1 MKKTLLFIA
10 LALAFSNVKAQ
21 TYNLFVSSFNDF
33 NAKWTV
39 EADGKTTDE
48 TKDGETFKNVNIN
61 FGAAGYASLNNSPIT
76 LAASKSNSTQWKI
89 YVDYLQ
95 PNGSLRYLKIATTAG
110 DKVTIRLKET
120 YDLADMSTSTG
131 IASGLTGSV
140 AAGESFTIIAAGT
153 EIVLINTAAKPKIQD
168 ITIGDANGTKTVSL
182 DKRII
187 YKNNEL
193 KNSEG
198 LNICVYNSLGKIVAC
213 SNQNIS
219 MDNYSQGIYIVRA
232 EGVKGAF
239 KFSK

>member
-21 TYNLFVSSFNDF
+21 TYDLFVSSLEDF
-33 NAKWTV
+33 NSKWTV
-39 EADGKTTDE
+39 ETDGKTTEEIKEADI
-48 TKDGETFKNVNIN
+48 FKNININ
-61 FGAAGYASLNNSPIT
+61 FGAAGYATLKNSPIT
-76 LAASKSNSTQWKI
+76 LAASKSNTTQWKI

-95 PNGSLRYLKIATTAG
+95 PNGGLRYLKISTQAG
-110 DKVTIRLKET
+110 DKVTIKLKET

-140 AAGESFTIIAAGT
+140 AAGESFTIVASGT
-153 EIVLINTAAKPKIQD
+153 EIVLINTLGKPKIQN

-219 MDNYSQGIYIVRA
+219 MDNYRQGIYIVRA

>member
-1 MKKTLLFIA
+1 MIMKKTLLFIA

-21 TYNLFVSSFNDF
+21 TYDLFVSSLEDF
-33 NAKWTV
+33 NSKWTV
-39 EADGKTTDE
+39 ETDGKTTEEIKEADI
-48 TKDGETFKNVNIN
+48 FKNININ
-61 FGAAGYASLNNSPIT
+61 FGAAGYATLKNSPIT
-76 LAASKSNSTQWKI
+76 LAASKSNTTQWKI

-95 PNGSLRYLKIATTAG
+95 PNGGLRYLKISTQAG
-110 DKVTIRLKET
+110 DKVTIKLKET

-140 AAGESFTIIAAGT
+140 AASESFTIIAAGT

-198 LNICVYNSLGKIVAC
+198 LNICVYRVC
-213 SNQNIS
+213 
-219 MDNYSQGIYIVRA
+219 
-232 EGVKGAF
+232 
-239 KFSK
+239 

>member
-1 MKKTLLFIA
+1 MKKTLLFVA
-10 LALAFSNVKAQ
+10 VFFLFFNAKAQ
-21 TYNLFVSSFNDF
+21 SYDLFVSSFVDF

-61 FGAAGYASLNNSPIT
+61 FGAAGYASLNNSPTT
-76 LAASKSNSTQWKI
+76 LAASKSNTTQWKI

-140 AAGESFTIIAAGT
+140 AAGESFTIVASGT
-153 EIVLINTAAKPKIQD
+153 EIVLINTSAKPKIQT
-168 ITIGDANGTKTVSL
+168 ITIGEVNGTISIGL
-182 DKRII
+182 EKRII
-187 YKNNEL
+187 YQDNEL
-193 KNSEG
+193 KNPEG
-198 LNICVYNSLGKIVAC
+198 LKLYMYNSLGKIVAS
-213 SNQNIS
+213 SNHNIS
-219 MDNYSQGIYIVRA
+219 MANYTSGVYMVRA